1 MNYCHIKHIA
11 VFRER
16 QNRMKLPFK
25 NRREAGEQLA
35 SELASM
41 TSLTNVLVLALP
53 RGGVPVAEPIAQ
65 RLGVPLSVLLVR
77 KLGVPGQPEV
87 AMGAISENGVRVL
100 NNEIVE
106 TLAIDTREIA
116 RIEQRERQELERRQQ
131 LYRSGT
137 PLPKVTGKTVIL
149 VDDGLATGA
158 TMKAA
163 IKVLKRDEAGTIVVA
178 VPVAA
183 RETALEIRSDI
194 DRLVCLAKPYPF
206 AAIGYWYQDFSQV
219 RDDEVLEIIQRH
231 SSKFGN
237 AV

>member
-1 MNYCHIKHIA
+1 
-11 VFRER
+11 
-16 QNRMKLPFK
+16 MKLPFK

-35 SELASM
+35 SELTSM
-41 TSLTNVLVLALP
+41 IGLTNVLVLALP

-65 RLGVPLSVLLVR
+65 CLGAPLSVLLVR

-100 NNEIVE
+100 NKDIVD
-106 TLAIDTREIA
+106 TFAIDAREIA

-131 LYRSGT
+131 LYRSGN
-137 PLPKVTGKTVIL
+137 PLPEVTGKTVIL

-163 IKVLKRDEAGTIVVA
+163 VEVLKREKVGTIVVA

-183 RETALEIRSDI
+183 RETALEIRSAI
-194 DRLVCLAKPYPF
+194 DQLICLAQPHPLE
-206 AAIGYWYQDFSQV
+206 AIGYWYLDFAQV
-219 RDDEVLEIIQRH
+219 NDEEVLDIMLRH
-231 SSKFGN
+231 SSKFGS
-237 AV
+237 VT